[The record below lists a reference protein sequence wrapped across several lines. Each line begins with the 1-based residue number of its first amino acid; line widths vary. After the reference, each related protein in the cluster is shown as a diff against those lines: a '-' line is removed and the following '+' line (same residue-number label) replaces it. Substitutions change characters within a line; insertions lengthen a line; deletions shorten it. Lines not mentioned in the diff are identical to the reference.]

1 MSPSESHDLLVVV
14 VVVKNLDHTY
24 KVYFYLPFFVQ
35 KIDKKRYRVHEFM
48 EIYFLAR
55 RRYYTTEPQ
64 SSRDTMTAEDTNVKT
79 TYANELNNA
88 PRLLDDTTREKTTL
102 EIDLKR
108 LREENEELKAKL
120 NKKSNEFNAIETKI
134 RMYQLLATDW
144 STKYNAIDDDRKKVV
159 AELRQLQREI
169 DNHLNETRRRLE
181 VEILSEMDLEYYTQ
195 SLREELTLKDELHV
209 QEINEIR
216 LRHLDEINE
225 IDGRIS
231 AQYEEK
237 LHRSLE
243 RVRNQYE
250 TLMRAKRDEI
260 ALMYQ
265 QKFEKLL
272 RKIANQANANANVVN
287 KLRGARKRIKV
298 VNKRILKL
306 KSNKAFLNS
315 QIKALKTLR
324 FRYWANVTTFGAMN

>member
-1 MSPSESHDLLVVV
+1 
-14 VVVKNLDHTY
+14 
-24 KVYFYLPFFVQ
+24 
-35 KIDKKRYRVHEFM
+35 
-48 EIYFLAR
+48 
-55 RRYYTTEPQ
+55 
-64 SSRDTMTAEDTNVKT
+64 
-79 TYANELNNA
+79 
-88 PRLLDDTTREKTTL
+88 
-102 EIDLKR
+102 
-108 LREENEELKAKL
+108 
-120 NKKSNEFNAIETKI
+120 
-134 RMYQLLATDW
+134 MYQLLATDW
-144 STKYNAIDDDRKKVV
+144 SAKYNAIDDDRKKVV

-306 KSNKAFLNS
+306 KSNKAFVDS
-315 QIKALKTLR
+315 QIKALKRLR
-324 FRYWANVTTFGAMN
+324 FRYWADLTTVKNHQSNMDYKMLTLVAFTASSLAAEDWRRVSETIAKGFAKIVEPTVPKPYVWPTEELCLQCAVELIRLRD